1 MRLSKF
7 INKHFFKKEVDTV
20 DPKYTINGIN
30 KDYDGNNIKRDELK
44 VDSVIYAAISTTI
57 KEGGKKKRLNL
68 RKDIY
73 MLKEVYGRFV
83 FVDYL
88 GNEYKTSLTGIKL
101 IHQPLK
107 IMEREINELL
117 DSYEL
122 VIKKAEEQKYLEAS
136 KHLGFNFTD
145 LEPEEKLRRT
155 IDAGIKNIWMV
166 GPAGCG
172 KSTIARNIAQDMQL
186 PYLCISC
193 GIGTSATEFIGYKY
207 PTRESTRFGEYYAKP
222 SIILIDEMT
231 ALDPAVAQILNAA
244 LANDEIE
251 TTTGLVQRHPEC
263 VIIATSNTFGF
274 GCDRQYVANNQ
285 LDASTIDR
293 FIGGIVE
300 VTYSAKYES
309 RYDSEVVEYVNT
321 LRTFVKDTSLRKV
334 LSTRMIQA
342 GHNLKY
348 HHFLDWKR
356 RLIINWS
363 DNERKQLEQWLS
375 DYNITDDYGS
385 RNQQISYNKSE
396 YSNSNTNER

>member
-7 INKHFFKKEVDTV
+7 INKHFFHKD
-20 DPKYTINGIN
+20 DFIDSKYTIENIN
-30 KDYDGNNIKRDELK
+30 IGKTRDKLK
-44 VDSVIYAAISTTI
+44 VGDIVYAAVSTTI
-57 KEGGKKKRLNL
+57 KENGKKKRLNQ

-73 MLKEVYGRFV
+73 MLKETYGKFI

-88 GNEYKTSLTGIKL
+88 GNEYVTSLTGIK
-101 IHQPLK
+101 IINHASK
-107 IMEREINELL
+107 DKEIIELL
-117 DSYEL
+117 DTYERDT
-122 VIKKAEEQKYLEAS
+122 KKAEERKFLENS
-136 KHLGFNFTD
+136 KQLGFKFTD

-166 GPAGCG
+166 GPAGSG
-172 KSTIARNIAQDMQL
+172 KSTMARNIAEVMEI

-207 PTRESTRFGEYYAKP
+207 PNREATRFGEFYSKP

-231 ALDPAVAQILNAA
+231 ALDPSVAQILNAA

-251 TTTGLVQRHPEC
+251 TTTGLVRRHPNC
-263 VIIATSNTFGF
+263 IIIATSNTFGF

-293 FIGGIVE
+293 FIGGIIE

-309 RYDSEVVEYVNT
+309 QYDTEVVEYVNM
-321 LRTFVKDTSLRKV
+321 LREFAKKTDLRKV

-342 GHNLKY
+342 GHTLKY
-348 HHFLDWKR
+348 NHYLDWKD
-356 RLIINWS
+356 RLIVNWS
-363 DNERKQLEQWLS
+363 DTEKKSLQQWLS
-375 DYNITDDYGS
+375 TNNI
-385 RNQQISYNKSE
+385 
-396 YSNSNTNER
+396 

>member
-7 INKHFFKKEVDTV
+7 INKHFFHKDDFVDS
-20 DPKYTINGIN
+20 KYTIENIN
-30 KDYDGNNIKRDELK
+30 VGKTRDELK
-44 VDSVIYAAISTTI
+44 VGDIIYAAVSTTI
-57 KEGGKKKRLNL
+57 KENGKKKRLNR

-73 MLKEVYGRFV
+73 MLKETYGKFT

-88 GNEYKTSLTGIKL
+88 GNEYVTSLTGIK
-101 IHQPLK
+101 IISFISLK
-107 IMEREINELL
+107 LKEIEINELL
-117 DSYEL
+117 DTYERDT
-122 VIKKAEEQKYLEAS
+122 KKAEELKFLEDS
-136 KHLGFNFTD
+136 KRLGFKFTD

-155 IDAGIKNIWMV
+155 IEAGIKNIWMV
-166 GPAGCG
+166 GPSGSG
-172 KSTIARNIAQDMQL
+172 KSTMARNIAESMEI

-207 PTRESTRFGEYYAKP
+207 PNREATRFGEFYSKP

-251 TTTGLVQRHPEC
+251 TTTGLVRRHPNC
-263 VIIATSNTFGF
+263 IIIATSNTFGF

-293 FIGGIVE
+293 FIGGIIE

-309 RYDSEVVEYVNT
+309 QYDTEVVEYVNM
-321 LRTFVKDTSLRKV
+321 LREFAKKTDLRKV

-342 GHNLKY
+342 GHTLKY
-348 HHFLDWKR
+348 NHYLDWKD
-356 RLIINWS
+356 RLIVNWS
-363 DNERKQLEQWLS
+363 DTEKKSLQQWLS
-375 DYNITDDYGS
+375 
-385 RNQQISYNKSE
+385 
-396 YSNSNTNER
+396 TNNV

>member
-7 INKHFFKKEVDTV
+7 INKHFFHKVIDVV
-20 DPKYTINGIN
+20 DPRYTFEGIN
-30 KDYDGNNIKRDELK
+30 KTENGENIKRDELK
-44 VDSVIYAAISTTI
+44 VGQVVYASISTTI
-57 KEGGKKKRLNL
+57 KENGKKKRLNQ
-68 RKDIY
+68 RKDLY
-73 MLKEVYGRFV
+73 MLKDSYGKFT

-88 GNEYKTSLTGIKL
+88 GNEYKTSLTGIKITNSL
-101 IHQPLK
+101 TQKMKEYEL
-107 IMEREINELL
+107 NELL
-117 DSYEL
+117 DSYE
-122 VIKKAEEQKYLEAS
+122 KEQKEAERLKYLEDS
-136 KHLGFNFTD
+136 KKLGFNFSD
-145 LEPEEKLRRT
+145 LEPDEKLRRT
-155 IDAGIKNIWMV
+155 IEAGIKNIWMV

-172 KSTIARNIAQDMQL
+172 KSTMARNVAETMEI

-207 PTRESTRFGEYYAKP
+207 PTRETTRFSEYYAKP
-222 SIILIDEMT
+222 SIILIDEIT

-251 TTTGLVQRHPEC
+251 TTTGLVHRHPKC
-263 VIIATSNTFGF
+263 IIIATSNTFGF

-309 RYDSEVVEYVNT
+309 QYDSEVVEYVNT
-321 LRTFVKDTSLRKV
+321 LRTFTKEMNVRKV

-348 HHFLDWKR
+348 HHFMDWKK

-363 DNERKQLEQWLS
+363 DNEQKQLENWFA
-375 DYNITDDYGS
+375 DYYVKKKMEE
-385 RNQQISYNKSE
+385 NKKPKKG
-396 YSNSNTNER
+396 

>member
-321 LRTFVKDTSLRKV
+321 LRAFVKDTSLRKV

-375 DYNITDDYGS
+375 
-385 RNQQISYNKSE
+385 E
-396 YSNSNTNER
+396 YSNPNTTKR